1 MSSIS
6 IKSLKCPKCNND
18 FEIGTYDSIN
28 VTLNPDLKKDVL
40 NGNIFK
46 YKCPNCNQEG
56 PFIYPFLY
64 HDMHKHFMIH
74 LSNYKDEESD
84 LALNDMHNLISDMTD
99 DKFNYRHRIV
109 NNIKDLIEK
118 IMILDN
124 DLNDK
129 VIEMIKCMVKIN
141 FKDKYDID
149 HLYFHIKDNKNLLAM
164 ISENKYIGDWQLP
177 DEFYQKIDILYKDNK
192 DKDDEHNII
201 DETWAMSF
209 IEKLNIKE

>member
-6 IKSLKCPKCNND
+6 IKSLKCPNCNKE
-18 FEIGTYDSIN
+18 FEFGTYDSIN

-46 YKCPNCNQEG
+46 CRCPNCNEEG
-56 PFIYPFLY
+56 PLIYPFLY
-64 HDMHKHFMIH
+64 HDMEKHFMIH
-74 LSNYKDEESD
+74 LESFDKEE
-84 LALNDMHNLISDMTD
+84 LNNVLKKMDDMMTD
-99 DKFNYRHRIV
+99 LTNDKFNYRHRLV

-118 IMILDN
+118 IIILDN

-141 FKDKYDID
+141 LRDKHNID

-164 ISENKYIGDWQLP
+164 IYENKYIGDWQLP
-177 DEFYQKIDILYKDNK
+177 DEFYNKIDILYKDNK
-192 DKDDEHNII
+192 IKDDEHNII
-201 DETWAMSF
+201 DEYWAINF
-209 IEKLNIKE
+209 IEKLDIKE